1 MAENEN
7 EGVRALPHAGKSALV
22 TGSSSG
28 IGAAIAKELAAQ
40 GAKVAIHYRGN
51 ADGANRVADEVRAG
65 GGECTQFQADVSD
78 AEQAAALVKHVQDT
92 LGSLDI
98 LVNNAGTTRD
108 ALLMSMSEEQWDTVI
123 ETNLRSV
130 YTVTRAALRGMIRKR
145 WGRIVNITSVVGLTG
160 QAGQANYAA
169 SKAGLIGFGKSLA
182 REVASRNITVNAV
195 AHGFIPTA
203 LTDVLTDEQKAD
215 ILRSTPM
222 GRMGTPEEVA
232 WAVSFLAAE
241 RSGFI
246 TGQVL
251 TVDGGLV
258 MI

>member
-1 MAENEN
+1 MIDFT
-7 EGVRALPHAGKSALV
+7 GKVALV

-28 IGAAIAKELAAQ
+28 IGAAIAKELAAAQ
-40 GAKVAIHYRGN
+40 AKVAIHYRGN
-51 ADGANRVADEVRAG
+51 AAGAASVDAEIRQNG
-65 GGECTQFQADVSD
+65 GVCALFQADVSNT
-78 AEQAAALVKHVQDT
+78 EQAADLVKRVQAE
-92 LGSLDI
+92 LGGLDI

-108 ALLMSMSEEQWDTVI
+108 TLLLSMKEADWDTVI
-123 ETNLRSV
+123 DTNLRSV
-130 YTVTRAALRGMIRKR
+130 YTVTRAALRGMLRNR
-145 WGRIVNITSVVGLTG
+145 WGRIINISSVVGLTG

-169 SKAGLIGFGKSLA
+169 SKAGIIGFSKSLA
-182 REVASRNITVNAV
+182 REVASRNITVNVV
-195 AHGFIPTA
+195 APGFVPTA
-203 LTDVLTDEQKAD
+203 LTAVLTEEQHTAIIQD
-215 ILRSTPM
+215 TPL

-232 WAVSFLAAE
+232 WAVAFLAAE

>member
-1 MAENEN
+1 MDFT
-7 EGVRALPHAGKSALV
+7 GKIVLV

-28 IGAAIAKELAAQ
+28 IGAAIAQEFAVA

-51 ADGANRVADEVRAG
+51 SSGAESVAAAIREK
-65 GGECTQFQADVSD
+65 GGECAFFQADVSD
-78 AEQAAALVKHVQDT
+78 SQQAAELVKQVQSD
-92 LGSLDI
+92 LGGLDI

-108 ALLMSMSEEQWDTVI
+108 TLVLSMSDEQWDAVI
-123 ETNLRSV
+123 NTNLRSV
-130 YTVTRAALRGMIRKR
+130 YAVSRAALRGMLRKR
-145 WGRIVNITSVVGLTG
+145 WGRIINITSVVGLTG

-169 SKAGLIGFGKSLA
+169 SKAGIIGFTKSLA

-195 AHGFIPTA
+195 APGFIPSA
-203 LTDVLTDEQKAD
+203 LTGVLTEEQKAS
-215 ILRSTPM
+215 IINNTPL
-222 GRMGTPEEVA
+222 GRMGTTDEVA
-232 WAVSFLAAE
+232 WAVTFLAAE

-258 MI
+258 MM